1 MQLLIKPD
9 GGVRCLYDETLDL
22 QGLGQLQI
30 ERGSHVEP
38 DADGQWTADLSPVA
52 GPLLGPFPTPGT
64 KMKPTLTNGSQLV
77 RLAQLS
83 SVSFRVPQKIE
94 SNPACCDGVDFM
106 KHRPALWGR

>member
-38 DADGQWTADLSPVA
+38 DADGQWMADLSPVA
-52 GPLLGPFPTPGT
+52 GPLLGPFPNRSAA
-64 KMKPTLTNGSQLV
+64 LDAERDWLEAYW
-77 RLAQLS
+77 L
-83 SVSFRVPQKIE
+83 
-94 SNPACCDGVDFM
+94 PAVQT
-106 KHRPALWGR
+106 